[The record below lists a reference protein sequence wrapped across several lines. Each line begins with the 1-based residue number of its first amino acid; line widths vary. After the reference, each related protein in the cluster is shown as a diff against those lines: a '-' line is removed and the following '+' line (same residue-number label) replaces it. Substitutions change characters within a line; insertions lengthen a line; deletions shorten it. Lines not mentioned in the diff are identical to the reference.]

1 MKVRLAWLVPAMVAF
16 AAVIAAAAPAA
27 TPSSGT
33 IGPPDGTSVTWTGP
47 ERTAS
52 TTGPSDGEC
61 SAPGTPGDPTDPGG
75 FCDDFSL
82 TVNVPQR
89 QGSFTV
95 DVTGTAPA
103 EDYDLYVYDGH
114 GDEVASSGLPGSVES
129 ATVDCPSPTSG
140 PYHIRVVYFTT
151 VSTGTGAPGYTGTAT
166 YHDQACPVTPPD
178 RTATFNNDAL
188 TFAPSTIVSAH
199 FLGGEPQTTLER
211 RESWTPSGAPVDNN
225 RVFVDWPL
233 SSRSNIGQ
241 LNRSLDGGD
250 SFRLL
255 FDPICAVRSRPNCAT
270 GGGGD
275 TEEDVNLVNG
285 HVLFS
290 DQEALANEAYAASTD
305 HGDTFLTQ
313 TPVPNATTATDRQWL
328 AATDNTAQ
336 TVAGQTI
343 EAFFSYH
350 VPPNAYVQAVTTDT
364 DLPVPQPAPQLNDVG
379 QSGQPRVDN
388 NPGSPGHGW
397 IYYPYAAFRGGG
409 TWVATAR
416 SADYVDPTKWHATQ
430 VTPNAVDSFP
440 WVAVDHHG
448 NAYLTWDSGGA
459 VYYSYSSIDAACNNP
474 GAGGTPG
481 TCWSPRARITPPNVG
496 SAVFPEVT
504 AGDNGRI
511 GVTYIGTTE
520 FTGVPDDAG
529 TSVKWNTYA
538 AVITNAA
545 SDTPVVN
552 TGIVSHRISH
562 QGNICSGGTFCGLP
576 GVGDPSKDDRSLA
589 DMIDVSFDGAGR
601 LGVIYQD
608 NYSNSFQNTPDRVA
622 DLSPFDHFAKQ
633 TSGPS
638 VLANASIA
646 VSLPRDARDDP
657 SGDATWPNRAYT
669 NPGINLPALDATR
682 TALVL
687 ADGKVT
693 AQLKLADA
701 TVAGM
706 QRDLAAY
713 SLACPLCQQAER
725 LQYVVRFESAS
736 EVYHLSLEVL
746 PNGTLHYF
754 GGKLDAN
761 DGILNPASPTSVIAA
776 GYHRDFDATGSVQ
789 NGTVTISA
797 PASAF
802 GLGAGAGLFSVTG
815 FSMAGPLEANE
826 TLASNI
832 MRTVDA
838 TPPFDTTLQER
849 ADLSVV
855 KTGPATGRVGV
866 AMTYTIKVTNGGPS
880 SATGVTMKDTLPKN
894 AGYASSTRTQGTCT
908 AGKGTVTCSLGN
920 LAAGATATITVTVK
934 PTAKGAAV
942 DTATVTSTSPI
953 DPNQANN
960 TSSVTTTVR

>member
-1 MKVRLAWLVPAMVAF
+1 MKLRLAVLVPAMAAF
-16 AAVIAAAAPAA
+16 AAVIAAASPATAPDAV
-27 TPSSGT
+27 TFC
-33 IGPPDGTSVTWTGP
+33 PPGGTSFTLTVR
-47 ERTAS
+47 ELTAS

-61 SAPGTPGDPTDPGG
+61 NAPGTPGDPTDPGG

-95 DVTGTAPA
+95 DVTGTVAA
-103 EDYDLYVYDGH
+103 MDYDLYVYDGR

-129 ATVDCPSPTSG
+129 ATVHCPSPTSG

-151 VSTGTGAPGYTGTAT
+151 VSTGTGAPGYRGTAT
-166 YHDQACPVTPPD
+166 YHDEACPVAPPD
-178 RTATFNNDAL
+178 RIATFNNDAL
-188 TFAPSTIVSAH
+188 SFAPSTVVSAH

-211 RESWTPSGAPVDNN
+211 REAWTPSGTPVDPN

-255 FDPICAVRSRPNCAT
+255 FDPTCAARSRPNCAT

-290 DQEALANEAYAASTD
+290 DQEALANEAYAASQD
-305 HGDTFLTQ
+305 HGDTFVTQ
-313 TPVPNATTATDRQWL
+313 TPIANSTTATDRQWL
-328 AATDNTAQ
+328 AATDNTAH

-364 DLPVPQPAPQLNDVG
+364 DLPVPQPAPQLNNAG
-379 QSGQPRVDN
+379 QTGQPRVDN
-388 NPGSPGHGW
+388 NPSSPGHGW

-409 TWVATAR
+409 TWIATAKGD
-416 SADYVDPTKWHATQ
+416 DYADPTKWPAAE
-430 VTPNAVDSFP
+430 VTPTAVDSFA
-440 WVAVDHHG
+440 WVAIDHHG

-459 VYYSYSSIDAACNNP
+459 VYYSYSAIDAACNNP
-474 GAGGTPG
+474 AAGGTPG

-504 AGDNGRI
+504 AGDTGRI

-529 TSVKWNTYA
+529 TTVKWNNYA
-538 AVITNAA
+538 AVITTAA

-552 TGIVSHRISH
+552 TGIVSHRVSH
-562 QGNICSGGTFCGLP
+562 QGNICSSGTFCGLP
-576 GVGDPSKDDRSLA
+576 GVGDPSKDDRSLL
-589 DMIDVSFDGAGR
+589 DMIDVSFDGSGR
-601 LGVIYQD
+601 LGVIFQD
-608 NYSNSFQNTPDRVA
+608 NYTSSFQNTPDRVA

-638 VLANASIA
+638 VLANTPIA
-646 VSLPRDARDDP
+646 VSIPRDARDDP
-657 SGDATWPNRAYT
+657 TGDATWPNRAYT
-669 NPGINLPALDATR
+669 NPGANLPSLDATR
-682 TALVL
+682 ASLAL
-687 ADGKVT
+687 ANGRVT
-693 AQLKLADA
+693 AQLRLADA

-713 SLACPLCQQAER
+713 NFACPLCQQAER
-725 LQYVVRFESAS
+725 LQYVVRFESAN
-736 EVYHLSLEVL
+736 EVYHISLEL
-746 PNGTLHYF
+746 FPGGSPHFF

-761 DGILNPASPTSVIAA
+761 DQILNPASPTGVIGA
-776 GYHRDFDATGSVQ
+776 GYHWDFEATGSIQ
-789 NGTVTISA
+789 NGAVTISA

-802 GLGAGAGLFSVTG
+802 GLGAGANLFSVTG
-815 FSMAGPLEANE
+815 FSTAGPLEANE

-866 AMTYTIKVTNGGPS
+866 AVTYTIKVTNGGPS
-880 SATGVTMKDTLPKN
+880 SATGVTMKDLLPKN
-894 AGYASSTRTQGTCT
+894 AGYASSTTTQGSCT
-908 AGKGTVTCSLGN
+908 AGKGTVTCALGN
-920 LAAGATATITVTVK
+920 LAAGATATITGTVK
-934 PTAKGAAV
+934 PTAKGAAGG
-942 DTATVTSTSPI
+942 TPAGTSTSPI

-960 TSSVTTTVR
+960 SSSVTTTVR